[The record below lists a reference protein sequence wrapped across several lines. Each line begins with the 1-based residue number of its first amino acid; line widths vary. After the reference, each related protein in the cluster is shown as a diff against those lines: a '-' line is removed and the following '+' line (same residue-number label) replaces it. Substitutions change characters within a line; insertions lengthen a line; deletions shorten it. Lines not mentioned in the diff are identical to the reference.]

1 MEQAEFKPC
10 GRMKIMKARIDI
22 SQIEN
27 RKTIERINKTKTW
40 FFENIIKIDK
50 HSARLT
56 KKTATLKHYAKC
68 FAHLKRVCKGRQK
81 RSLQAEI
88 GNITGRVSWFCS
100 SSPEGKSQSEPNWE
114 VNTPIQNLQPY

>member
-56 KKTATLKHYAKC
+56 KKTVT
-68 FAHLKRVCKGRQK
+68 
-81 RSLQAEI
+81 
-88 GNITGRVSWFCS
+88 
-100 SSPEGKSQSEPNWE
+100 
-114 VNTPIQNLQPY
+114 